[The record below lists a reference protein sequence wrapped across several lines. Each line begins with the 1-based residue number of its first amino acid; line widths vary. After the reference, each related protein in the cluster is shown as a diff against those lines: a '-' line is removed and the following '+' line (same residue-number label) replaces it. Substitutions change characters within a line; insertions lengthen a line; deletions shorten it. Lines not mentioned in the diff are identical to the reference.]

1 MRGLIGATLLG
12 MAFSAMADERPPSH
26 ETLRISSVVMAE
38 PRRVNVYLP
47 PDYDRSPDVAYPVLY
62 MPDGG
67 EEEDFPH
74 VARTV
79 DELIRAHQIPPML
92 VVGIENTQ
100 RRRDMTG
107 PTEVESDRKIA
118 PRVGGSAAF
127 RGFIADELMPAIRAR
142 YRVSDQTAI
151 MGESLAGLFAI
162 ETLFLRPELFDTYIA
177 LDPSLWWNDR
187 QWLRQAPER
196 LRLMRNAP
204 VRLYVATGDTEQTN
218 ARHIEPFAQVLRANT
233 TPVLQW
239 QYVMRPELHHDT
251 IYRGL
256 EREAL
261 TQLFGTHGA
270 AAVPAASTRP

>member
-1 MRGLIGATLLG
+1 MRGLLGAMLLG
-12 MAFSAMADERPPSH
+12 MAFSAMAGERSPSH
-26 ETLRISSVVMAE
+26 ETLRIRSAVMAE

-47 PDYDRSPDVAYPVLY
+47 PDYDQSADVAYPVLY

-74 VARTV
+74 VARSV
-79 DELIRAHQIPPML
+79 DELIRARQIPPML

-107 PTEVESDRKIA
+107 PTAVEGDRKIA
-118 PRVGGSAAF
+118 PQVGGSAAF
-127 RGFIADELMPAIRAR
+127 RSFVANELMPVIQAR
-142 YRVSDQTAI
+142 YRVNDESAVI
-151 MGESLAGLFAI
+151 GESLAGLFAI
-162 ETLFLRPELFDTYIA
+162 ETLFLQPELFDTYIA

-196 LRLMRNAP
+196 LQAMKNAP
-204 VRLYVATGDTEQTN
+204 VRLYVATGDPEQTN
-218 ARHIEPFAQVLRANT
+218 AQYIEPFAQLLSANAT
-233 TPVLQW
+233 QALQW
-239 QYVMRPELHHDT
+239 EYVMRPELHHDT

-261 TQLFGTHGA
+261 VRLFGSKGSVA
-270 AAVPAASTRP
+270 SPATSSPP